1 LHVWQKPIV
10 LKKNVMRTIPLFI
23 LLILL
28 PFCLDAQK
36 PKKDDKEEDEV
47 SNSTQFLIENIVAD
61 SELENFDFGTQF
73 EYLEEYQK
81 NPLDLNNSTEEELT
95 DFGLFSAIQIQSL
108 LLYRK
113 RYGQIFSLYELQG
126 VPTFDVKTIVRLTPY
141 ISVSATKEIEK
152 LNFIKMFKYS
162 RHQIFARYQRLLE
175 TQKAYTTGTRYL
187 GSPDKLYLRYRM
199 TYKDRMSFG
208 LTMEKD
214 AGEEF
219 FTGSNKQGF
228 DYYSGHFYLKKV
240 SKNVH
245 SIALGDFQAFFGQ
258 GLTIWGGF
266 GIRKGAQVLNVK
278 RISLPIR
285 PFTSVNEALFLRG
298 AAAHFQFLKE
308 KNLEVTV
315 FGSLRQRDAN
325 LGSIA
330 DSLIED
336 IDALQEIGSLQETG
350 LHRTP
355 GEIEDKNQIIQ
366 ATSGARVRYTG
377 KSWHV
382 AGNFVHNYLLGNDWR
397 PISLKKENPSL
408 YQKNQFSGYQ
418 TMNASLDYSFRYRN
432 LQFFGET
439 AVNEKGAIAT
449 INSIMAELD
458 PRISFVA
465 LYRYYAPT
473 YYTLSGNAF
482 GESSNTSNE
491 SGFYLGLE
499 SRLGKGVK
507 FSSYFDFFQF
517 PWLRYQVDAPSKGY
531 EIFGKLEYSPN
542 YFITAYAQYRFE
554 QKGKNIS
561 GNTTRIDQ
569 IINNDKHN
577 LRFHFAYDVSK
588 QFSLRS
594 RVEFSFY
601 KNHEFNQGFVVYQD
615 LIFKPSIIPLKVQL
629 RLAFFD
635 TDSYDTRIY
644 AYENDVL
651 YAFSVIPYYGQGLR
665 YYFNLS
671 YKINRNFS
679 VWLRF
684 SQTYYADRTVISS
697 GLGEIQGRTRSEIKI
712 QVRAKF

>member
-1 LHVWQKPIV
+1 
-10 LKKNVMRTIPLFI
+10 MRTIPLLM

-36 PKKDDKEEDEV
+36 PKKESKEENEV
-47 SNSTQFLIENIVAD
+47 SNSTQFLIENIVAE
-61 SELENFDFGTQF
+61 SESENFDFGTEF

-81 NPLDLNNSTEEELT
+81 NPLDLNNATEQEFA

-126 VPTFDVKTIVRLTPY
+126 VPTFDIKTIVRLTPY
-141 ISVSATKEIEK
+141 IAVSATKEIEK

-175 TQKAYTTGTRYL
+175 VQKGYTALAPGETGSRFL
-187 GSPDKLYLRYRM
+187 GSADKFYLRYRM

-245 SIALGDFQAFFGQ
+245 SIAIGDFQAFFGQ

-298 AAAHFQFLKE
+298 AAAHFQFLEE

-325 LGSIA
+325 LA
-330 DSLIED
+330 AVVDSLVED
-336 IDALQEIGSLQETG
+336 ADFGITSLQEIGY
-350 LHRTP
+350 HRTSN
-355 GEIEDKNQIIQ
+355 EIEDENQILQ
-366 ATSGARVRYTG
+366 TTSGARVRYTG
-377 KSWHV
+377 KSWHI
-382 AGNFVHNYLLGNDWR
+382 AGNFVHNYLLGNNWK
-397 PISLKKENPSL
+397 PISLNRDNPSL
-408 YQKNQFSGYQ
+408 YQKYQFSGYQ
-418 TMNASLDYSFRYRN
+418 TINASLDYSFRYRN
-432 LQFFGET
+432 MQFFGET
-439 AVNEKGAIAT
+439 AINEQGGVAT

-482 GESSNTSNE
+482 GEGSTASNE

-507 FSSYFDFFQF
+507 LSTYFDFFQF
-517 PWLRYQVDAPSKGY
+517 PWLRFQVDAPTKGY

-542 YFITAYAQYRFE
+542 YFITAYLQYRFE
-554 QKGKNIS
+554 QKGRNLS
-561 GNTTRIDQ
+561 GNTTNIDQ
-569 IINNDKHN
+569 IINHDKHN
-577 LRFHFAYDVSK
+577 LRVHFAYDVSS

-594 RVEFSFY
+594 RIEFSFY
-601 KNHEFNQGFVVYQD
+601 KNQEFNQGFVVYQD
-615 LIFKPSIIPLKVQL
+615 LIFKPKIIPLKIQI

-635 TDSYDTRIY
+635 TDNFDTRIY

-679 VWLRF
+679 IWLRF
-684 SQTYYADRTVISS
+684 SQTYFTDRNVISS
-697 GLGEIQGRTRSEIKI
+697 GLGEIQGRTRSEIKV